1 MTEQAPPPEPEPPT
15 EQPAGD
21 SAPAEAAAEPTP
33 SPAAEPTPPPA
44 VAPPPAAPAP
54 AWPERRGTSGTAI
67 LGLIL
72 IALGGIFLIGQWA
85 ELDWGAAT
93 WPFYVIAP
101 GVALAA
107 IGLSQR
113 NGSGLT
119 IAGCIVTIVGLV
131 LLYQNATDHY
141 ESWAY
146 AWALVGPGG
155 SGLGMLL
162 YGVRSANSK
171 MARDGFWQIVVAI
184 GLFVAGYLFFEGVI
198 GISGEPLPLPQ
209 WLLPAVIIAL
219 GVVVLVRGVTSGRP
233 TEPST

>member
-1 MTEQAPPPEPEPPT
+1 MTEQAPPPEPE
-15 EQPAGD
+15 E
-21 SAPAEAAAEPTP
+21 
-33 SPAAEPTPPPA
+33 PAAEEASAEPPPVEQA
-44 VAPPPAAPAP
+44 STEPAPPPPVAAAPAPP
-54 AWPERRGTSGTAI
+54 AWPERRGTPGTAI
-67 LGLIL
+67 LGVIL

-113 NGSGLT
+113 HGSGLT

-131 LLYQNATDHY
+131 LLYQNATDHW

-155 SGLGMLL
+155 SGVGMLL
-162 YGVRSANSK
+162 YGVRSGNGK

-198 GISGEPLPLPQ
+198 GISGRPLPLPN
-209 WLLPAVIIAL
+209 WLLPAVIIVL
-219 GVVVLVRGVTSGRP
+219 GLVVLVRGITSGRP

>member
-1 MTEQAPPPEPEPPT
+1 M
-15 EQPAGD
+15 
-21 SAPAEAAAEPTP
+21 
-33 SPAAEPTPPPA
+33 
-44 VAPPPAAPAP
+44 
-54 AWPERRGTSGTAI
+54 

-72 IALGGIFLIGQWA
+72 IAVGGIFLIGQWA

-113 NGSGLT
+113 HGSGLT
-119 IAGCIVTIVGLV
+119 IAGSIVTMVGLV
-131 LLYQNATDHY
+131 LLYQNATDHW

-155 SGLGMLL
+155 SGIGMLL
-162 YGVRSANSK
+162 FGVRSADRK

-198 GISGEPLPLPQ
+198 SISGEPLPLPN
-209 WLLPAVIIAL
+209 WVLPAVIIGL
-219 GVVVLVRGVTSGRP
+219 GVLVLVRGVTATRAS
-233 TEPST
+233 EPGS

>member
-1 MTEQAPPPEPEPPT
+1 MTEQSPPEPE
-15 EQPAGD
+15 
-21 SAPAEAAAEPTP
+21 
-33 SPAAEPTPPPA
+33 SPAAAPSPQPLS
-44 VAPPPAAPAP
+44 APPPPPVAAAP
-54 AWPERRGTSGTAI
+54 AWPEHRGTSGTAI
-67 LGLIL
+67 LGLLL
-72 IALGGIFLIGQWA
+72 IALGGVFLIGQWA

-107 IGLSQR
+107 IGLTQR

-119 IAGCIVTIVGLV
+119 TAGCIVTIVGLV
-131 LLYQNATDHY
+131 LLYQNATDHW

-162 YGVRSANSK
+162 YGVRSGNGK
-171 MARDGFWQIVVAI
+171 MARDGFWQIVIAI

-198 GISGEPLPLPQ
+198 GISGRPLPLPG
-209 WLLPAVIIAL
+209 WVLPAVIIVL
-219 GVVVLVRGVTSGRP
+219 GVVVLIRGVTSGRSVA
-233 TEPST
+233 ESR

>member
-1 MTEQAPPPEPEPPT
+1 MTEQAPPSREPPA
-15 EQPAGD
+15 EPPA
-21 SAPAEAAAEPTP
+21 PPAAAL
-33 SPAAEPTPPPA
+33 
-44 VAPPPAAPAP
+44 APPPAFPD
-54 AWPERRGTSGTAI
+54 RHRGTSGTAM

-72 IALGGIFLIGQWA
+72 IAVGGIFLIGQWA

-113 NGSGLT
+113 HGSGLT
-119 IAGCIVTIVGLV
+119 IAGSIVTMVGLV
-131 LLYQNATDHY
+131 LLYQNATDHW

-155 SGLGMLL
+155 SGIGMLL
-162 YGVRSANSK
+162 FGVRSADRK

-198 GISGEPLPLPQ
+198 GISGEPLPLPN
-209 WLLPAVIIAL
+209 WVLPAVIIGL
-219 GVVVLVRGVTSGRP
+219 GVLVLVRGVTATRAS
-233 TEPST
+233 EPGS

>member
-1 MTEQAPPPEPEPPT
+1 MTEQAPPEPE
-15 EQPAGD
+15 
-21 SAPAEAAAEPTP
+21 APAAPP
-33 SPAAEPTPPPA
+33 SPQPPS
-44 VAPPPAAPAP
+44 APPPPPVAAAP
-54 AWPERRGTSGTAI
+54 AWPEHRGTSGTAI
-67 LGLIL
+67 LGLLL
-72 IALGGIFLIGQWA
+72 IALGGVFLIGQWA

-107 IGLSQR
+107 IGLTQR

-119 IAGCIVTIVGLV
+119 TAGCIVTIVGLV
-131 LLYQNATDHY
+131 LLYQNATDHW

-162 YGVRSANSK
+162 YGVRSGNGK
-171 MARDGFWQIVVAI
+171 MARDGFWQIVIAI

-198 GISGEPLPLPQ
+198 GISGRPLPLPG
-209 WLLPAVIIAL
+209 WVLPAVIIVL
-219 GVVVLVRGVTSGRP
+219 GVVVLIRGVTSGRSVA
-233 TEPST
+233 ESR

>member
-1 MTEQAPPPEPEPPT
+1 MTEQAPREPEAPASPPSPEPP
-15 EQPAGD
+15 
-21 SAPAEAAAEPTP
+21 
-33 SPAAEPTPPPA
+33 PPA
-44 VAPPPAAPAP
+44 APPPAAAPPPVSRSP

-67 LGLIL
+67 PGLLL
-72 IALGGIFLIGQWA
+72 IALGGVFLIGQWA

-113 NGSGLT
+113 HGSGLT

-131 LLYQNATDHY
+131 LLYQNATDHW

-162 YGVRSANSK
+162 YGVRSGNGK
-171 MARDGFWQIVVAI
+171 MARDGFWQIVIAI

-198 GISGEPLPLPQ
+198 GISGRPLPLPG
-209 WLLPAVIIAL
+209 WVLPAVIIAL
-219 GVVVLVRGVTSGRP
+219 GVVVLVRGVTSGRQ

>member
-1 MTEQAPPPEPEPPT
+1 MTEQAPPEPE
-15 EQPAGD
+15 
-21 SAPAEAAAEPTP
+21 APAAPP
-33 SPAAEPTPPPA
+33 SPQPPS
-44 VAPPPAAPAP
+44 APPPPVAGTP
-54 AWPERRGTSGTAI
+54 AWPEHRGTSGTAI
-67 LGLIL
+67 LGLLL
-72 IALGGIFLIGQWA
+72 IALGGVFLIGQWA

-107 IGLSQR
+107 IGLTQR

-119 IAGCIVTIVGLV
+119 TAGCIVTIVGLV
-131 LLYQNATDHY
+131 LLYQNATDHW

-162 YGVRSANSK
+162 YGVRSGNGK
-171 MARDGFWQIVVAI
+171 MARDGFWQIVIAI

-198 GISGEPLPLPQ
+198 GISGRPLPLPG
-209 WLLPAVIIAL
+209 WVLPAVIIVL
-219 GVVVLVRGVTSGRP
+219 GVVVLIRGVTSGRSVA
-233 TEPST
+233 ESR

>member
-1 MTEQAPPPEPEPPT
+1 MTEQAPPEPE
-15 EQPAGD
+15 
-21 SAPAEAAAEPTP
+21 APAAPP
-33 SPAAEPTPPPA
+33 SPQPPS
-44 VAPPPAAPAP
+44 APPPPPVAAAP
-54 AWPERRGTSGTAI
+54 AWPEHRGTSGTAI
-67 LGLIL
+67 LGLLL
-72 IALGGIFLIGQWA
+72 IALGGVFLIGQWA

-107 IGLSQR
+107 IGLTQR

-119 IAGCIVTIVGLV
+119 TAGCIVTIVGLV
-131 LLYQNATDHY
+131 LLYQNATDHW

-162 YGVRSANSK
+162 YGVRSGNGK
-171 MARDGFWQIVVAI
+171 MARDGFWQIVIAI

-198 GISGEPLPLPQ
+198 GISGRPLPLPG
-209 WLLPAVIIAL
+209 WVLPAVIIVL
-219 GVVVLVRGVTSGRP
+219 GVVVLIRGVTSGRSAER
-233 TEPST
+233 TA

>member
-1 MTEQAPPPEPEPPT
+1 MSEQAPPPE
-15 EQPAGD
+15 QPAD
-21 SAPAEAAAEPTP
+21 EPLPPPPAEAP
-33 SPAAEPTPPPA
+33 SPSA
-44 VAPPPAAPAP
+44 VA
-54 AWPERRGTSGTAI
+54 WPDRRGPSGTAV
-67 LGLIL
+67 LGVIL
-72 IALGGIFLIGQWA
+72 IVLGGLFLIGQWA

-107 IGLSQR
+107 LGLSQR

-131 LLYQNATDHY
+131 LLYQNTTDHW

-162 YGVRSANSK
+162 YGVRSANGK
-171 MARDGFWQIVVAI
+171 MARDGFWQILVAI
-184 GLFVAGYLFFEGVI
+184 GLFAAGWLFFEGIV
-198 GISGEPLPLPQ
+198 GISGRRLPLPG
-209 WLLPAVIIAL
+209 WVLPGLIIAL
-219 GVVVLVRGVTSGRP
+219 GVIVLIRGITARRP
-233 TEPST
+233 TEPAA